1 MILGMFGRPGGGKGY
16 EACVY
21 HIMEALKRGRKV
33 ITNMPLDVDRW
44 AAIEPSWRDLIE
56 VRDKPLTERQPDPR
70 YTGIHRV
77 FGHVDDY
84 ASDWRDSEGR
94 GPFFVI
100 DEAANVLGRSR
111 TPRAVVE
118 WFEMHRHTNCDVMV
132 MTQTTGRLTPDIA
145 ELIQTCY
152 FCQKASS
159 FGSMGRYIRKVKD
172 GIKGDVVNTTV
183 RTYEKKYFGLW
194 RSHTQGVAVAE
205 LAASDIVPFWRRWPV
220 VGAAVMLPLGMLA
233 LAFVGAP
240 WKAPKPDH
248 VSASSSVHSPALV
261 PSSPAFA
268 APVHVASPASSPA
281 SAVPVS
287 VVAAGPQSL
296 AARGKPG
303 SDPFAGYGI
312 HMYGCVS
319 SGKRTLC
326 MYAVSQNGQVVS
338 RLTGADLEKAG
349 YTLDVQMACLTKLV
363 FEDVERRAVCDAP
376 TQTVQIAQQ
385 NT

>member
-44 AAIEPSWRDLIE
+44 AAIEPAWRDLIE
-56 VRDKPLTERQPDPR
+56 VRDKPLTERQPDTR

-84 ASDWRDSEGR
+84 ATDWRDAEGR

-100 DEAANVLGRSR
+100 DEAANVMGRGR
-111 TPRAVVE
+111 TPRSVVE
-118 WFEMHRHTNCDVMV
+118 WFEMHRHTNSDVMV

-159 FGSMGRYIRKVKD
+159 FGSMSKYIRKVKD

-205 LAASDIVPFWRRWPV
+205 VAASDIVPIWRRWPV
-220 VGAAVMLPLGMLA
+220 VGAAVMLPLGIASLFFIRM
-233 LAFVGAP
+233 P
-240 WKAPKPDH
+240 WQAH
-248 VSASSSVHSPALV
+248 VKQARSVPAVHAEAASAARASAI
-261 PSSPAFA
+261 A
-268 APVHVASPASSPA
+268 AARASLPASVPA
-281 SAVPVS
+281 SAPAS
-287 VVAAGPQSL
+287 VVAPGVQTL
-296 AARGKPG
+296 AARGKVG
-303 SDPFAGYGI
+303 ADPFAGYGL

-319 SGKRTLC
+319 AGARSLC

-349 YTLDVQMACLTKLV
+349 YTLEVQMACLTKLTWQ
-363 FEDVERRAVCDAP
+363 DVERRAVCDAP
-376 TQTVQIAQQ
+376 TQSVQIAQQ
-385 NT
+385 GA